1 MYKFVSHPKGES
13 ISVKK
18 IKNPQAVYAFYRP
31 YFWGSIGMFKLSTWQ
46 VYFQSTTYTI
56 NGPGN
61 VGKQATIYSFFFF
74 LKILQYMQQRGQEAT
89 IYNKYL

>member
-61 VGKQATIYSFFFF
+61 VGKQATIYSCFFFF
-74 LKILQYMQQRGQEAT
+74 KDFTVYAAKGTGSYYIQ
-89 IYNKYL
+89 